1 MASRRMA
8 GQDERM
14 QLSLQAALMN
24 VRNLD
29 RSIEFYQGV
38 FDLRTVAR
46 EDRVGALM
54 IDERS
59 RRQVLVLRELGGAN
73 PVHMGRG
80 SIGPRVLML
89 EADTP
94 DQLDVIEQRLTERNA
109 FIGRRR
115 TDTWEA
121 VVGVD
126 PDRIEV
132 SVSSSLTGVPIQS
145 TDWDHLDQMVYEVG
159 E

>member
-1 MASRRMA
+1 
-8 GQDERM
+8 M

-29 RSIEFYQGV
+29 RSIEFYV
-38 FDLRTVAR
+38 
-46 EDRVGALM
+46 
-54 IDERS
+54 
-59 RRQVLVLRELGGAN
+59 
-73 PVHMGRG
+73 
-80 SIGPRVLML
+80 GPRVLML
-89 EADTP
+89 EADRP

-109 FIGRRR
+109 FVGRRR

-145 TDWDHLDQMVYEVG
+145 TGLGPPRPDGLRGRRVTQTQDHLTSDGAPARVRSPAAGGNQR
-159 E
+159 

>member
-1 MASRRMA
+1 
-8 GQDERM
+8 M
-14 QLSLQAALMN
+14 QLSIQAALLN
-24 VRNLD
+24 VGNLD
-29 RSIEFYQGV
+29 RYVEFYQDV
-38 FDLRTVAR
+38 FGLRPTAQD
-46 EDRVGALM
+46 DRVAVLM
-54 IDERS
+54 IDEMS
-59 RRQVLVLRELGGAN
+59 RRQVLILREVAGAH

-80 SIGPRVLML
+80 SIGPRLLAL

-94 DQLDVIEQRLTERNA
+94 DELDVIEQRLTERKA

-121 VVGVD
+121 IVGVD

-132 SVSSSLTGVPIQS
+132 SVSSSLTGAPIES
-145 TDWDHLDQMVYEVG
+145 AHWDHLDQMAYEVG